1 MKLYRFVRIVQQKYN
16 WDDDTK
22 ERILEVILILVFTIM
37 FMFAL
42 SGIKIF

>member
-22 ERILEVILILVFTIM
+22 ERILEVVLILVFTIM

-42 SGIKIF
+42 GGIKIF

>member
-1 MKLYRFVRIVQQKYN
+1 MKLYRFFRILQQKCD

-22 ERILEVILILVFTIM
+22 ERILEVVLILVFTIM

-42 SGIKIF
+42 GGIKIF